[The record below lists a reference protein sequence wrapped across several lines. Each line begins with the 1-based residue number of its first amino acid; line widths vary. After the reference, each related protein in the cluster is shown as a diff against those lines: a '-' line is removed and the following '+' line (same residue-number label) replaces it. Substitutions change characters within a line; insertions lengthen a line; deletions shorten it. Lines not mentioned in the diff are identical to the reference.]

1 MGIGKAIGFG
11 LLAVLWVWLCVSLII
26 SGGGFT
32 FKNLFLIIAS
42 GIIIFVPLWK
52 RYIRPNGEGGRD

>member
-1 MGIGKAIGFG
+1 MGIGKVIGFA
-11 LLAVLWVWLCVSLII
+11 LLALLWIWLVITLVI

-32 FKNLFLIIAS
+32 FKNIFLIIAS

-52 RYIRPNGEGGRD
+52 RYIRGNQE